1 MNYYPMLKQSTF
13 DVIVVGSGS
22 AGFSAVEAAVT
33 MGARVCLIE
42 KGKLG
47 GECPND
53 ACIPSKTLLR
63 AAAVYRL
70 LGRVREFG
78 IDASGRS
85 FDWKKI
91 QDNRER
97 VVETITGKAGE
108 RYLSFLKKWKVAY
121 KKGEAKFV
129 DANTLDVD
137 GGLVRGRAIVL
148 ATGTDDFIPPI
159 NGLRDIRFWGW
170 REALTAPR
178 QPKSMAIIGGGP
190 VACEIATFYA
200 SFGTRVIILQ
210 SAPRILNREDDEIS
224 GRAAQ
229 ALEALGIEVVTGAE
243 VLSCVNGGMGAVGLN
258 VEFQKRKEVFAV
270 EAVVVAAGKRPVLPH
285 MAAEWLEKPHIFVAG
300 DADGGPM
307 FTHTAHHEGWI
318 AGHEAARLALR
329 KRGSVVKRD
338 ERVVPRVTFV
348 DPEVASVGMTQ
359 LEATNTFKKA
369 LVGRYETGS
378 LGRRV
383 TDHAGNGLIK
393 LIAHPTTRKLVGA
406 HAICPHAGELIHEA
420 AMVIYVGATI
430 DKIASMIHAY
440 PTYAEGL
447 RAAASLARVE

>member
-1 MNYYPMLKQSTF
+1 MSKQSTF
-13 DVIVVGSGS
+13 DVIIVGSGS
-22 AGFSAVEAAVT
+22 AGFSAVEAAVS
-33 MGARVCLIE
+33 MGARVCLVE

-53 ACIPSKTLLR
+53 ACVPSKALLK
-63 AAAVYRL
+63 AASVYRT
-70 LGRVREFG
+70 LGTVREFG
-78 IDASGRS
+78 MDASGRG

-91 QDNRER
+91 QSYRER
-97 VVETITGKAGE
+97 VVESITGKEGA
-108 RYLSFLKKWKVAY
+108 RYLSFLKKWKVTY

-129 DANTLDVD
+129 DANTLDVA
-137 GGLVRGRAIVL
+137 GELVCGRAIVL
-148 ATGTDDFIPPI
+148 ATGTDDFLPPI
-159 NGLRDIRFWGW
+159 DGLRDIRFWGW

-210 SAPRILNREDDEIS
+210 SAPRVLNREDEEIS

-243 VLSCVNGGMGAVGLN
+243 ILSCVNGGMGAVGLN

-270 EAVVVAAGKRPVLPH
+270 EAVVVATGKRPVLPH
-285 MAAEWLEKPHIFVAG
+285 LAAEWVGKSHIFVAG

-307 FTHTAHHEGWI
+307 FTHTAHYEGWI

-338 ERVVPRVTFV
+338 ERVVPRVTFI
-348 DPEVASVGMTQ
+348 DPEVASVGMTEF
-359 LEATNTFKKA
+359 EAKKKFNKA

-378 LGRRV
+378 LGRSV
-383 TDHAGNGLIK
+383 TDRAGNGLIK
-393 LIAHPTTRKLVGA
+393 LIAHPKTRKLVGA
-406 HAICPHAGELIHEA
+406 HAICPHAGEVIHEA
-420 AMVIYVGATI
+420 ALAIFLGATI

-447 RAAASLARVE
+447 KAAASLARVE